1 MKSAFAI
8 LAIGAAIALAVW
20 LAIAARSGITVRRF
34 PESHNLLEK

>member
-20 LAIAARSGITVRRF
+20 LTLAFRAGITVQSF
-34 PESHNLLEK
+34 PESHLR